1 MHEEDDDPEEHQV
14 DRFANAQCQ
23 ALGAASCCC
32 SFSSSSLSIGCVQ
45 CGQRTTSRRRGGE
58 VRIGQATQ
66 PLAAAV
72 ATRLALLPDSPS
84 LSSLLPPRPAGLHA
98 HAPRGRGVRGGS
110 SPADRRARVSQ
121 VEAGVASHLAAA
133 RAEQY
138 CILNLVRQLLSEYQT
153 GGTGIVSEVLIL
165 EEMVSSIDNVR
176 GLTLAISSSAFIGS
190 SFVIKKV
197 GLKKAG
203 DSGVRAGSGGYS
215 YLYEPLWWLGMITM
229 ILGEI
234 ANFAAY
240 AFAPAVLVTPLGALS
255 IIVSAV
261 LAHFVLKEKLHM
273 FGVVGCI
280 LCVVGSIGIVL
291 HAPKERE
298 IDSMKEIWHLATE
311 PGFVVYSC
319 VAVVAVLFLI
329 FWVVER
335 SGHRKML
342 VYIAI
347 CSTMGSLT
355 VISVKAV
362 AIALKLSFSGSNQF
376 IYIQTWFFIVV
387 VIICC
392 LVQLN
397 YLNKALDSFN
407 TAVVS
412 PVYYVMFTILTI
424 VANMIMYKDSFS
436 RDATQIATQ
445 LCGFVTIVAGTFL
458 LHKTRDMGNAPQ
470 PPPDETCLDG
480 EAVRPGKG
488 LCWFG
493 NLGGPT
499 LSVYLVQNLIGF
511 LWEIWKFRDFF

>member
-1 MHEEDDDPEEHQV
+1 
-14 DRFANAQCQ
+14 
-23 ALGAASCCC
+23 
-32 SFSSSSLSIGCVQ
+32 
-45 CGQRTTSRRRGGE
+45 
-58 VRIGQATQ
+58 
-66 PLAAAV
+66 
-72 ATRLALLPDSPS
+72 
-84 LSSLLPPRPAGLHA
+84 
-98 HAPRGRGVRGGS
+98 
-110 SPADRRARVSQ
+110 
-121 VEAGVASHLAAA
+121 
-133 RAEQY
+133 
-138 CILNLVRQLLSEYQT
+138 
-153 GGTGIVSEVLIL
+153 
-165 EEMVSSIDNVR
+165 MVTSIDNVR

-190 SFVIKKV
+190 SFIIKKI

-203 DSGVRAGSGGYS
+203 DSGVRAGSGGFS

-229 ILGEI
+229 ILGEV

-255 IIVSAV
+255 IIFSAV

-280 LCVVGSIGIVL
+280 LCVVGSVAIVL

-298 IDSMKEIWHLATE
+298 IDSIDEIWHLATE
-311 PGFVVYSC
+311 PGFIVYSC
-319 VAVVAVLFLI
+319 VAVVSVLFLI
-329 FWVVER
+329 FWVAER

-362 AIALKLSFSGSNQF
+362 AIALKLSFGGSNQF

-387 VIICC
+387 VIVCC

-424 VANMIMYKDSFS
+424 FANMIMYKDSFS
-436 RDATQIATQ
+436 RNATQIATQ

-458 LHKTRDMGNAPQ
+458 LHKTRDMGNE
-470 PPPDETCLDG
+470 PPLPDDEICFDG
-480 EAVRPGKG
+480 GSVRPDR
-488 LCWFG
+488 
-493 NLGGPT
+493 
-499 LSVYLVQNLIGF
+499 LSQSSS
-511 LWEIWKFRDFF
+511 